1 MSGRGIIIRLMIRT
15 RCLVTSTRR
24 RAGAPWCWR
33 LAVLRSAVL
42 RLAVLLCC
50 VLCAGSSAFAQQY
63 NPESYAGMRWR
74 LIGPHRA
81 GRVTAVAGI
90 RGRPAVYYMGTP
102 GGGVWKTTD
111 GGVVWKPIF
120 DDARVASI
128 GALALAP
135 SNPEIVYVG
144 TGEQTE
150 GDGVYKSTD
159 GGATW
164 TNVGLRETHYITS
177 IIVDPRDPNIV
188 VIGAFGDPTPTH
200 ARGVYKTNDGGKTW
214 EQTFLPGD
222 ETSVADMC
230 SAPGDARVLYA
241 STWTRQL
248 DPNDKRPVLESQIF
262 KSTDEGTTWHQLSG
276 AGLPEAARGRIG
288 VVAAPGDGRVYAIM
302 NQGFFRSDDAGE
314 SWKKETTDP
323 RVVGSGYFSRVFTDP
338 RNAEVVYVMQT
349 TMYRS
354 VDGGKT
360 FEAYRGAPSGEDEHV
375 LWIAPD
381 DTERMILGSDQGAII
396 SLNGGRSWSTWYN
409 QPTGQF
415 YHVITDEGFPY
426 YAYASQQDSGSVV
439 VPNRSDFGQIT
450 YRDWFSTGAFES
462 GYIAPDPAHPNLIY
476 SIGWYGTV
484 LRMDRTTG
492 QVSTVFVP
500 GAKYHYTWET
510 PLVFSPRDPKTLYVG
525 MQHVLKTTDG
535 AETWQEISPDLTEKT
550 TSGLTEKTTPQLT
563 TSQLTEKTAPPVR
576 GSHAENE
583 RDSYAKN
590 ERNVH
595 AENERGGH
603 AENEDETEPQQ
614 TPAPG
619 VIQSITPSPL
629 LAGEIWVG
637 TSTGLV
643 QLTRDGGATWRNVTP
658 ADMPQKGRVT
668 RIEASPLDA
677 ETAYVVA
684 SVRYDLHPYIFRT
697 RDAGKTWQKIVNGLP
712 ERGAANVARVDPA
725 RAGLVYAGTDNGAY
739 VSFDSG
745 DHWQTLQLNLPTS
758 PVRDLTI
765 HGSDLAA
772 ATYGRGLWILDDL
785 SPLRQL
791 DAKVWDA
798 AVYLFRPE
806 SAIRVRWDNWQET
819 PLSAET
825 PSGQNPPDGALIDY
839 YLKSPATKEIT
850 LEIRDE
856 HGNTVQRFSSVP
868 PPTDERPG
876 NAPDF
881 WVAPPTVLSK
891 KAGLNRFV
899 WNLRFPH
906 PPTLAYSF
914 YGKRIDYI
922 EYTLPDYAIPGQT
935 PREQPQGP
943 LVAPGSYEVLL
954 TVDGETYRQPLVVTL
969 DPRVRASQADLEA
982 QLELAKRI
990 SDWMRTSYG
999 AYNEAASL
1007 EAALAER
1014 RKNLSGHPQAKDA
1027 VDAAVTLTKQLEE
1040 IKDGTSTVAGFGSV
1054 NRDLAR
1060 FMSMIESGD
1069 MRPAGTARDSARAS
1083 CEALKNALA
1092 RWRSIN
1098 ADELPALNILLKRYE
1113 LAPLPTTTTPAAETT
1128 CGN

>member
-1 MSGRGIIIRLMIRT
+1 MCAFGGAFGR
-15 RCLVTSTRR
+15 
-24 RAGAPWCWR
+24 
-33 LAVLRSAVL
+33 
-42 RLAVLLCC
+42 
-50 VLCAGSSAFAQQY
+50 QY
-63 NPESYAGMRWR
+63 NPDSYTAMRWR

-90 RGRPAVYYMGTP
+90 PGRPAVYYMGTP

-150 GDGVYKSTD
+150 GNGLYKSTD

-177 IIVDPRDPNIV
+177 IIVDPRDPNV
-188 VIGAFGDPTPTH
+188 VIVAAFGDPVPTH
-200 ARGVYKTNDGGKTW
+200 ARGVFKTNDGGKTW
-214 EQTFLPGD
+214 TQTFFPGD
-222 ETSVADMC
+222 ATAVADMC
-230 SAPGDARVLYA
+230 AAPVDRRVLYA
-241 STWTRQL
+241 ATWTRQS

-262 KSTDEGTTWHQLSG
+262 KSTDEGSTWHQLSG
-276 AGLPEAARGRIG
+276 AGLPETARGRIG
-288 VVAAPGDGRVYAIM
+288 VVAAPRDGRVYAIM

-314 SWKKETTDP
+314 SWKKETSDP
-323 RVVGSGYFSRVFTDP
+323 RVVGSGYFSRVFVDP
-338 RNAEVVYVMQT
+338 RNADVVYVMQT

-354 VDGGKT
+354 IDGGKT

-381 DTERMILGSDQGAII
+381 DTQRMILGSDQGAII
-396 SLNGGRSWSTWYN
+396 SLNGGQSWSTWYN

-426 YAYASQQDSGSVV
+426 HAYASQQDSGSVV
-439 VPNRSDFGQIT
+439 VPSRSDFGQIT

-462 GYIAPDPAHPNLIY
+462 GYIAPDPANPNLIY
-476 SIGWYGTV
+476 SIGWYGSV
-484 LRMDRTTG
+484 LRMDRTTA

-500 GAKYHYTWET
+500 GAKYRYTWET

-525 MQHVLKTTDG
+525 MQHLLKTTDG
-535 AETWQEISPDLTEKT
+535 ATTWQEISPDLTEK
-550 TSGLTEKTTPQLT
+550 Q
-563 TSQLTEKTAPPVR
+563 TSQLTEQPARRT
-576 GSHAENE
+576 G
-583 RDSYAKN
+583 D
-590 ERNVH
+590 
-595 AENERGGH
+595 GH
-603 AENEDETEPQQ
+603 AENEEETEPPQ
-614 TPAPG
+614 APG
-619 VIQSITPSPL
+619 QGMIQSIAPSPL

-658 ADMPQKGRVT
+658 SDMPEKCRVS

-684 SVRYDLHPYIFRT
+684 QVRYDLNPYIFRT
-697 RDAGKTWQKIVNGLP
+697 RDAGKTWRKIINGLP

-725 RAGLVYAGTDNGAY
+725 RAGLLYAGTDNGAY
-739 VSFDSG
+739 VSFDDG
-745 DHWQTLQLNLPTS
+745 DHWQTLQLNLPAS
-758 PVRDLTI
+758 RVRDLTV

-791 DAKVWDA
+791 DAKTIDA
-798 AVYLFRPE
+798 AVNLFRPTE
-806 SAIRVRWDNWQET
+806 AVRVRWDNWQET

-825 PSGQNPPDGALIDY
+825 PSGQNPPDGAIIDY

-850 LEIRDE
+850 LEVRDE

-868 PPTDERPG
+868 PATDNRPG

-881 WVAPPTVLSK
+881 WFAPPTVLSK
-891 KAGLNRFV
+891 RAGLNRFV

-906 PPTLAYSF
+906 PLTLAYNF
-914 YGKRIDYI
+914 YGERIDYI
-922 EYTLPDYAIPGQT
+922 EYTLPDYAIPGET
-935 PREQPQGP
+935 PRDQPQGP
-943 LVAPGSYEVLL
+943 LAAPGKYEVLL
-954 TVDGETYRQPLVVTL
+954 TVEGKTYRQPLVVTL
-969 DPRVRASQADLEA
+969 DPRVRATQADLEA
-982 QLELAKRI
+982 QLDLAKRI

-1007 EAALAER
+1007 EAALVQR
-1014 RKNLSGHPQAKDA
+1014 RKSLSEHPQAKDA
-1027 VDAAVTLTKQLEE
+1027 TASATALEKELEE
-1040 IKDGTSTVAGFGSV
+1040 IKDGTNATAGFGSV
-1054 NRDLAR
+1054 NRDLSR
-1060 FMSMIESGD
+1060 FMSMVEVGD
-1069 MRPAGTARDSARAS
+1069 MRPAGTARDAARAS
-1083 CEALKNALA
+1083 CESLRNALA
-1092 RWRSIN
+1092 RWRKMN
-1098 ADELPALNILLKRYE
+1098 TDELPALNKLLKQYE
-1113 LAPLPTTTTPAAETT
+1113 IAPLPASTFKADAT